1 MIHLLAPAKINLHL
15 RVTGSRPDG
24 YHNIE
29 SVVQKISLYDRITLV
44 EKDRPG
50 INVTCEKPG
59 VPSGPENLAHKAAVG
74 LMEASG
80 IEERGVSIVLEKH
93 IPHGAGLGG
102 GSSDAAAV
110 LRGISD
116 LFGLSIGPDHLHK
129 IAAGLGSDV
138 PLFLNPSPSLIT
150 GRGEIIRRAPFRV
163 EAFFV
168 VVFPGFEVSTQW
180 AYSNFRL
187 TKKPCKYTISTL
199 KKVEGGKLHP
209 DHWQDLLVND
219 LETAVLT
226 RNPEIGRCKQDLV
239 RFGAR
244 ASLMSGSGSAVF
256 GLFEDQATAQR
267 AAEGIVG
274 EGWHSAWVAEP
285 LFS

>member
-15 RVTGSRPDG
+15 RITGLRPDG
-24 YHNIE
+24 YHDIE
-29 SVVQKISLYDRITLV
+29 SVVQKISLYDRITLA
-44 EKDRPG
+44 EEDQPG
-50 INVTCEKPG
+50 IRVTCAEPG
-59 VPSGPENLAHKAAVG
+59 VPSGPENLTHKAAARM
-74 LMEASG
+74 MEASG
-80 IEERGVSIVLEKH
+80 IEGRGVSIIREKH

-102 GSSDAAAV
+102 GSSDAATV

-116 LFGLSIGPDHLHK
+116 LFGLSIGSDHLHE
-129 IAAGLGSDV
+129 IAAGIGSDV
-138 PLFLNPSPSLIT
+138 PLFLYPSPSLIT

-163 EAFFV
+163 DAFFV

-199 KKVEGGKLHP
+199 KKVEGEKLHP

-256 GLFEDQATAQR
+256 GLFEDRYTAQR
-267 AAEGIVG
+267 ATEGIVA
-274 EGWHSAWVAEP
+274 EGWHSASMAEP
-285 LFS
+285 IFS